1 MLKRKWSEINET
13 NETSK
18 LNTNQKKKPLTIL
31 DLLPIIYCKQ
41 PKSIPIIVIPQLEA
55 KWQYCFD
62 SLAQVNINQVYFN
75 HVTAHFIKQPQSH
88 FYEMWRYLF
97 QNHANQVY
105 IVHLLDYCFAYP
117 QFQKYSIEMIYT
129 LVEIQ
134 NQKYV
139 LNYMKTQYFP
149 FLRSLFYGVVD
160 VNLISLIQEYLVGT
174 FRIQKETKIDN
185 SKYDLNCFVNFQLL
199 HFHASYD
206 SHTSEL
212 KLKIKTS
219 PDKHYKLLTFG
230 MIYPHDIVF
239 FICKHIQD
247 ILLYGTFIRTWL
259 FHLDSIFDKIIDYF
273 QLDRNFYNEY
283 QEDEDED
290 QYQEDEDA

>member
-1 MLKRKWSEINET
+1 
-13 NETSK
+13 
-18 LNTNQKKKPLTIL
+18 
-31 DLLPIIYCKQ
+31 
-41 PKSIPIIVIPQLEA
+41 
-55 KWQYCFD
+55 
-62 SLAQVNINQVYFN
+62 
-75 HVTAHFIKQPQSH
+75 
-88 FYEMWRYLF
+88 
-97 QNHANQVY
+97 
-105 IVHLLDYCFAYP
+105 
-117 QFQKYSIEMIYT
+117 
-129 LVEIQ
+129 
-134 NQKYV
+134 
-139 LNYMKTQYFP
+139 
-149 FLRSLFYGVVD
+149 
-160 VNLISLIQEYLVGT
+160 
-174 FRIQKETKIDN
+174 
-185 SKYDLNCFVNFQLL
+185 VNFQLL